1 MTNEQKCNL
10 LNLLAVIYSENGYCT
25 YEDLECSC
33 AMADSE
39 IKSTIK
45 LMKKKGIINLV
56 NDDGIV
62 YYELKER
69 VMDNVFVALG
79 CI

>member
-1 MTNEQKCNL
+1 MTTEQKCNL
-10 LNLLAVIYSENGYCT
+10 LNLLSVIYSENGYCT

-33 AMADSE
+33 VMVDSE
-39 IKSTIK
+39 IKGTIK
-45 LMKKKGIINLV
+45 LMKKLGIITLV

-62 YYELKER
+62 YYQLKER

-79 CI
+79 AL

>member
-1 MTNEQKCNL
+1 
-10 LNLLAVIYSENGYCT
+10 
-25 YEDLECSC
+25 
-33 AMADSE
+33 MADSE